1 MRALRVAALLILA
14 LPAMSEAQRRQRGEP
29 DANWNE
35 IDRFARS
42 TAPLTVRDVESLS
55 AVKVLADQRKKLK
68 LSDEQNTALKTLL
81 AKEKE
86 ETAGFLQAVDSL
98 RKLARARP
106 TAMTDEE
113 QTRMSIA
120 RADLRSVIDSVRAR
134 YRASLNEAMPSL
146 DERQRAEATPL
157 VEKHREESA
166 TMLRAKFAEMS
177 QAAGRPAGAG
187 GRRRP

>member
-1 MRALRVAALLILA
+1 
-14 LPAMSEAQRRQRGEP
+14 MSEAQRRQRGEP

-106 TAMTDEE
+106 TAMTEEE

-120 RADLRSVIDSVRAR
+120 RADLRSVIDSVSAR
-134 YRASLNEAMPSL
+134 YRSSLSEAMPVF
-146 DERQRAEATPL
+146 DETQRAEATPIL
-157 VEKHREESA
+157 EKHRQESA

-177 QAAGRPAGAG
+177 QAAGRPAAGAG